1 MKAATKKKKWMGR
14 LRMLAVYLIL
24 GGLLWWAT
32 RNVPL
37 IDIWTSIRQL
47 QGLQIM
53 LLLAINALVIGLM
66 TARWWFIVRA
76 ENPRVPYLPMVGYRL
91 SAFGLSYFTPGP
103 QVGGEPLQVIYLQ
116 KYHHLS
122 YARATAAVIMDKLL
136 EFLINFVLLAL
147 GAWAVIQVGLFE
159 TSSGSPIAG
168 LASLG
173 ILLAWPLIHILLLYY
188 GHLPISKLLRAQ
200 PFFPTASKGMRLIF
214 VSERMAAAF
223 CRRHLP
229 ALLASAG
236 VSLLAVTGILIEY
249 VLMLEFLGMHLSALQ
264 VLAGLTALQ
273 LAFLMP
279 LPGGLGAMEASQ
291 VFALGFF
298 GQPAS
303 AAIAMTLL
311 QRARDLLNGGVGL
324 VLAGTLFNT
333 SRDENFRD

>member
-1 MKAATKKKKWMGR
+1 MKMAFKGKWPR
-14 LRMLAVYLIL
+14 LLRVLAVYFIL

-47 QGLQIM
+47 RGGQIV
-53 LLLAINALVIGLM
+53 LLLTINALVIGLM
-66 TARWWFIVRA
+66 TARWWIIVRA
-76 ENPRVPYLPMVGYRL
+76 ENPRVPFLPLVGYRL

-103 QVGGEPLQVIYLQ
+103 QVGGEPLQVIYLG
-116 KYHHLS
+116 KYHRLS

-136 EFLINFVLLAL
+136 EFLVNFILLAV
-147 GAWAVIQVGLFE
+147 GAWAVLRVGLLE
-159 TSSGSPIAG
+159 PSAVSSTAG
-168 LASLG
+168 LAGLG
-173 ILLAWPLIHILLLYY
+173 ILLAWPLVHILLLYN
-188 GHLPISKLLRAQ
+188 GSLPVSMLLRAQ
-200 PFFPTASKGMRLIF
+200 PFFPITSNSMRMVF

-223 CRRHLP
+223 CRRHLR

-236 VSLLAVTGILIEY
+236 VSLLAVAGILVEY
-249 VLMLEFLGMHLSALQ
+249 MLMLEFLGMRLNALQ
-264 VLAGLTALQ
+264 ILAGLTALQ
-273 LAFLMP
+273 LSFLMP

-311 QRARDLLNGGVGL
+311 QRARDMLNGGLGL
-324 VLAGTLFNT
+324 LLAGKLFNT
-333 SRDENFRD
+333 PKGGHSSD